1 MLSQTKSLRVIYL
14 PIPELFVELLNK
26 LQEANKFLVQPI
38 VAASANDAIR
48 YKQFFFKFLEWIQL
62 KFLLFHTNGF

>member
-14 PIPELFVELLNK
+14 PLPDLFVKFLNK

-48 YKQFFFKFLEWIQL
+48 
-62 KFLLFHTNGF
+62 